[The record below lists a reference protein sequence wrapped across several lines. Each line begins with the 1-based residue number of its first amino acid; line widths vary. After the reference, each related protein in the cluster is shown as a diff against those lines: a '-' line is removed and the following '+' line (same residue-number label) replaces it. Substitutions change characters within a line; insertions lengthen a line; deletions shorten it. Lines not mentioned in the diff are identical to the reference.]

1 MRLEVFCEDRLGL
14 TRELL
19 DLLVLRGIDLR
30 GIDIDPIGRIYLNF
44 AELEFATFSSLMAE
58 IRRIAG
64 VTDVRTVPWMP
75 SEREHL
81 ALSALLVAMPEPVL
95 SLDTKGRV
103 ELANPASCL
112 LFGQSQAKLRN
123 HPVAQLIADFNVQRW
138 LESSPQETHA
148 EHVVV
153 NGQNYLLEVTPV
165 YLEGEHNE
173 RVLTGAVAMLR
184 STVRMG
190 RQLQTMTSQDTSAFS
205 QILAVGPKMRH
216 VVEQARKLAMLS
228 APLLIVG
235 DTGTGKDLL
244 AHACHL
250 ASPRAGKPYLAL
262 NCGSIPEDAV
272 ESELFG
278 DALLGKK
285 GFFEQANGG
294 SVLLDEIG
302 EMSPR
307 MQTKLLRFLN
317 DGTFRRV
324 GEDHEVH
331 VDVRVICATQK
342 NLVELVQK
350 GLFRE
355 DLYYR
360 LNVLTLYLPP
370 LRDCPQ
376 DIMPLTELFVARF
389 ADEQGVPRPKLSA
402 DLSTVLTRYSW
413 PGNVRQL
420 KNAVYRA
427 LTQLEGFELRP
438 QDILLPDHDVA
449 SLPVGEEAMEGSLD
463 DITRRFERSV
473 LTQLYRSYP
482 STRKLAKRLGVS
494 HTAIAN
500 KLREYGLSQK
510 RVTNNPAR
518 PATLVAGILACKAGQ
533 TCIYWFFNPF
543 SGVVHLGVASRD
555 RAMAD
560 IAAALCSLFLAAVT
574 PSFAGSATAG
584 AADRRS
590 HFEPA
595 RSEAE
600 HSSSLLSGGAGH
612 CRLHDCPGD
621 QPLCFWC
628 AVQQLGAG
636 AGDPV
641 NHPGD

>member
-19 DLLVLRGIDLR
+19 DLLVLRSIDLR
-30 GIDIDPIGRIYLNF
+30 GIEIDPIGRIYLNF
-44 AELEFATFSSLMAE
+44 AELEFTDFSSLMAE
-58 IRRIAG
+58 IRRISG

-81 ALSALLVAMPEPVL
+81 ALSALLEALPEPVL
-95 SLDTKGRV
+95 SLDMKSKV
-103 ELANPASCL
+103 
-112 LFGQSQAKLRN
+112 
-123 HPVAQLIADFNVQRW
+123 
-138 LESSPQETHA
+138 
-148 EHVVV
+148 
-153 NGQNYLLEVTPV
+153 
-165 YLEGEHNE
+165 
-173 RVLTGAVAMLR
+173 
-184 STVRMG
+184 
-190 RQLQTMTSQDTSAFS
+190 
-205 QILAVGPKMRH
+205 
-216 VVEQARKLAMLS
+216 
-228 APLLIVG
+228 
-235 DTGTGKDLL
+235 GTGKDLF
-244 AHACHL
+244 AYACHQ
-250 ASPRAGKPYLAL
+250 ASPRSAKPYLAL
-262 NCGSIPEDAV
+262 NCASIPEDAV

-278 DALLGKK
+278 HAPEGKK

-307 MQTKLLRFLN
+307 MQAKLLRFLN

-324 GEDHEVH
+324 GEDHEIH

-360 LNVLTLYLPP
+360 LNVLTLNLPP

-402 DLSTVLTRYSW
+402 DLSTVLTRYGW

-420 KNAVYRA
+420 KNAIYRA
-427 LTQLEGFELRP
+427 LTQLEGYELRP
-438 QDILLPDHDVA
+438 QDILLPDYDAATVA
-449 SLPVGEEAMEGSLD
+449 VGEDAMEGSLD
-463 DITRRFERSV
+463 DITSRFERSV

-510 RVTNNPAR
+510 K
-518 PATLVAGILACKAGQ
+518 G
-533 TCIYWFFNPF
+533 
-543 SGVVHLGVASRD
+543 
-555 RAMAD
+555 
-560 IAAALCSLFLAAVT
+560 
-574 PSFAGSATAG
+574 
-584 AADRRS
+584 
-590 HFEPA
+590 E
-595 RSEAE
+595 E
-600 HSSSLLSGGAGH
+600 
-612 CRLHDCPGD
+612 
-621 QPLCFWC
+621 
-628 AVQQLGAG
+628 
-636 AGDPV
+636 
-641 NHPGD
+641 

>member
-44 AELEFATFSSLMAE
+44 AELEFASFSSLMAE

-64 VTDVRTVPWMP
+64 VTDVRTVAWMP

-95 SLDTKGRV
+95 SLDTKGKV
-103 ELANPASCL
+103 ELANPASCQ
-112 LFGQSQAKLRN
+112 LFGQSQEKLRS
-123 HPVAQLIADFNVQRW
+123 HPVAQLITDFNVQRW
-138 LESSPQETHA
+138 LENSPQESHA

-153 NGQNYLLEVTPV
+153 NGQNFLLEITPV
-165 YLEGEHNE
+165 YLEGEHGE
-173 RVLTGAVAMLR
+173 KVLTGAVAMLR

-190 RQLQTMTSQDTSAFS
+190 RQLQTMTIQDTSAFS

-278 DALLGKK
+278 DAIQGKK

-342 NLVELVQK
+342 NLIELVQK

-360 LNVLTLYLPP
+360 LNVIPLRLPP
-370 LRDCPQ
+370 LRERQ
-376 DIMPLTELFVARF
+376 DDIELLIHYFLHLHTGRLNLVYPGVAQDVIDF
-389 ADEQGVPRPKLSA
+389 LK
-402 DLSTVLTRYSW
+402 RYRW
-413 PGNVRQL
+413 PGNIR
-420 KNAVYRA
+420 
-427 LTQLEGFELRP
+427 ELSNLMEYLVNVVP
-438 QDILLPDHDVA
+438 SGEIIDMSLLPPNLLSSGELA
-449 SLPVGEEAMEGSLD
+449 SQPTAPVSAAATIAQEENVTALEEMERQMIRDALSRYSNKKQAADELG
-463 DITRRFERSV
+463 IGIAT
-473 LTQLYRSYP
+473 LYRKIKKYS
-482 STRKLAKRLGVS
+482 LA
-494 HTAIAN
+494 
-500 KLREYGLSQK
+500 
-510 RVTNNPAR
+510 
-518 PATLVAGILACKAGQ
+518 AGQ
-533 TCIYWFFNPF
+533 N
-543 SGVVHLGVASRD
+543 
-555 RAMAD
+555 
-560 IAAALCSLFLAAVT
+560 
-574 PSFAGSATAG
+574 
-584 AADRRS
+584 
-590 HFEPA
+590 
-595 RSEAE
+595 
-600 HSSSLLSGGAGH
+600 
-612 CRLHDCPGD
+612 
-621 QPLCFWC
+621 
-628 AVQQLGAG
+628 
-636 AGDPV
+636 
-641 NHPGD
+641 

>member
-1 MRLEVFCEDRLGL
+1 
-14 TRELL
+14 
-19 DLLVLRGIDLR
+19 
-30 GIDIDPIGRIYLNF
+30 
-44 AELEFATFSSLMAE
+44 
-58 IRRIAG
+58 
-64 VTDVRTVPWMP
+64 
-75 SEREHL
+75 
-81 ALSALLVAMPEPVL
+81 
-95 SLDTKGRV
+95 
-103 ELANPASCL
+103 
-112 LFGQSQAKLRN
+112 
-123 HPVAQLIADFNVQRW
+123 
-138 LESSPQETHA
+138 
-148 EHVVV
+148 
-153 NGQNYLLEVTPV
+153 
-165 YLEGEHNE
+165 
-173 RVLTGAVAMLR
+173 
-184 STVRMG
+184 
-190 RQLQTMTSQDTSAFS
+190 
-205 QILAVGPKMRH
+205 
-216 VVEQARKLAMLS
+216 MLS

-278 DALLGKK
+278 DALQGKK

-342 NLVELVQK
+342 NLIELVQK

-355 DLYYR
+355 RSLLSPQRPDAVSAAAAR
-360 LNVLTLYLPP
+360 LPAGHHAADGAVRGP
-370 LRDCPQ
+370 LCRRAGDPAAEALCRSQ
-376 DIMPLTELFVARF
+376 YGAYPLQLAR
-389 ADEQGVPRPKLSA
+389 QR
-402 DLSTVLTRYSW
+402 
-413 PGNVRQL
+413 RQL

-510 RVTNNPAR
+510 
-518 PATLVAGILACKAGQ
+518 K
-533 TCIYWFFNPF
+533 
-543 SGVVHLGVASRD
+543 
-555 RAMAD
+555 
-560 IAAALCSLFLAAVT
+560 
-574 PSFAGSATAG
+574 
-584 AADRRS
+584 
-590 HFEPA
+590 
-595 RSEAE
+595 
-600 HSSSLLSGGAGH
+600 
-612 CRLHDCPGD
+612 GD
-621 QPLCFWC
+621 E
-628 AVQQLGAG
+628 
-636 AGDPV
+636 
-641 NHPGD
+641 

>member
-30 GIDIDPIGRIYLNF
+30 GIDIDPVGRIYLNF
-44 AELEFATFSSLMAE
+44 AELDFTSFSSLMAE

-81 ALSALLVAMPEPVL
+81 ALSALLEAMPEPVL
-95 SLDTKGRV
+95 SLDTRSKIER
-103 ELANPASCL
+103 ANPASCQ
-112 LFGQSQAKLRN
+112 LFGMSQDKMRN
-123 HPVAQLIADFNVQRW
+123 HNVAQLISGFNFPRW
-138 LESSPQETHA
+138 FESDEVESHA
-148 EHVVV
+148 EHVVIH
-153 NGQNYLLEVTPV
+153 GQNFLLEATPV
-165 YLEGEHNE
+165 YLSGENDA
-173 RVLTGAVAMLR
+173 RVLAGAVLMLR
-184 STVRMG
+184 STLRMG
-190 RQLQTMTSQDTSAFS
+190 RQLQTMTTQDVSAFS
-205 QILAVGPKMRH
+205 QIVGVSPRMRQ
-216 VVEQARKLAMLS
+216 VVDQARKLALLT

-235 DTGTGKDLL
+235 ETGTGKDLL

-250 ASPRAGKPYLAL
+250 ASPRAAKPYLAL

-278 DALLGKK
+278 DAAEGKK

-360 LNVLTLYLPP
+360 LNVLTLNLPP
-370 LRDCPQ
+370 LRDRPQ

-389 ADEQGVPRPKLSA
+389 ADEQGSSRPKLSA
-402 DLSTVLTRYSW
+402 DLNTVLTRYGW

-427 LTQLEGFELRP
+427 LTQLEGYELRP
-438 QDILLPDHDVA
+438 QDVLLPDHDVSSA
-449 SLPVGEEAMEGSLD
+449 AVGEEAMEGSLD

-500 KLREYGLSQK
+500 KLREYGLSNK
-510 RVTNNPAR
+510 K
-518 PATLVAGILACKAGQ
+518 G
-533 TCIYWFFNPF
+533 
-543 SGVVHLGVASRD
+543 
-555 RAMAD
+555 
-560 IAAALCSLFLAAVT
+560 
-574 PSFAGSATAG
+574 
-584 AADRRS
+584 
-590 HFEPA
+590 E
-595 RSEAE
+595 E
-600 HSSSLLSGGAGH
+600 
-612 CRLHDCPGD
+612 
-621 QPLCFWC
+621 
-628 AVQQLGAG
+628 
-636 AGDPV
+636 
-641 NHPGD
+641 

>member
-14 TRELL
+14 ARELL

-30 GIDIDPIGRIYLNF
+30 GIEIDPVGRIYLNF
-44 AELEFATFSSLMAE
+44 SELEFASFSNLMAE

-81 ALSALLVAMPEPVL
+81 ALSALLEAMPDPML
-95 SLDTKGRV
+95 SLDTKSKI
-103 ELANPASCL
+103 ELANPASCQ
-112 LFGQSQAKLRN
+112 LFGQDQARLRN
-123 HPVAQLIADFNVQRW
+123 HNIGQLIGDFNFLRW
-138 LESSPQETHA
+138 LEGKPVDSHT

-153 NGQNYLLEVTPV
+153 NGQNFLLEITPV
-165 YLEGEHNE
+165 YLDGEDAQ
-173 RVLTGAVAMLR
+173 RLLTGAVVVMR

-190 RQLQTMTSQDTSAFS
+190 RQLQNVSAQDVSAFS
-205 QILAVGPKMRH
+205 QVVAVSPKMRH
-216 VVEQARKLAMLS
+216 VVEQARKLAMLT

-235 DTGTGKDLL
+235 DTGTGKDLI
-244 AHACHL
+244 AHACHQS
-250 ASPRAGKPYLAL
+250 SPRAAKPYLAL
-262 NCGSIPEDAV
+262 NCASIPEDAV

-278 DALLGKK
+278 HAPEGKK

-307 MQTKLLRFLN
+307 MQVKLLRFLN

-324 GEDHEVH
+324 GEDHEIH

-342 NLVELVQK
+342 NLLELVQK

-360 LNVLTLYLPP
+360 LNVLTLNLPP
-370 LRDCPQ
+370 LRERTP

-389 ADEQGVPRPKLSA
+389 ADEQGISRPKLAS
-402 DLSTVLTRYSW
+402 DVNGVLTRYAW

-427 LTQLEGFELRP
+427 LTQLEGYELRA
-438 QDILLPDHDVA
+438 QDILLPDNDVDTVA
-449 SLPVGEEAMEGSLD
+449 PGEEAMEGSLD
-463 DITRRFERSV
+463 DITSRFERSV
-473 LTQLYRSYP
+473 LIQLYRNYP

-510 RVTNNPAR
+510 K
-518 PATLVAGILACKAGQ
+518 G
-533 TCIYWFFNPF
+533 
-543 SGVVHLGVASRD
+543 
-555 RAMAD
+555 
-560 IAAALCSLFLAAVT
+560 
-574 PSFAGSATAG
+574 
-584 AADRRS
+584 
-590 HFEPA
+590 E
-595 RSEAE
+595 E
-600 HSSSLLSGGAGH
+600 
-612 CRLHDCPGD
+612 
-621 QPLCFWC
+621 
-628 AVQQLGAG
+628 
-636 AGDPV
+636 
-641 NHPGD
+641 

>member
-30 GIDIDPIGRIYLNF
+30 GIDIDPVGRIYLNF
-44 AELEFATFSSLMAE
+44 AELDFAIFSSLMAE

-81 ALSALLVAMPEPVL
+81 ALSALLEAMPEPVL
-95 SLDTKGRV
+95 SLDARGKV
-103 ELANPASCL
+103 EVANPASCQ
-112 LFGQSQAKLRN
+112 LFAQSQSRLLSHTAG
-123 HPVAQLIADFNVQRW
+123 QLIGGFNFQRW
-138 LESSPQETHA
+138 LEETPDAPHS
-148 EHVVV
+148 EHVAI
-153 NGQNYLLEVTPV
+153 NGQNFLMDLTPV
-165 YLEGEHNE
+165 ALEGEGAA
-173 RVLTGAVAMLR
+173 RVFMGAVVMLR
-184 STVRMG
+184 STLRMG
-190 RQLQTMTSQDTSAFS
+190 RQLQTMTSQDVSAFS
-205 QILAVGPKMRH
+205 QIVAVSPRMRQ
-216 VVEQARKLAMLS
+216 VIDQARKLALLN

-235 DTGTGKDLL
+235 ETGTGKDQL

-250 ASPRAGKPYLAL
+250 ASPRAEKPWMAL
-262 NCGSIPEDAV
+262 NCASIPEDAV

-278 DALLGKK
+278 HAPSGKK
-285 GFFEQANGG
+285 GFFEEANGG

-302 EMSPR
+302 EMSPG

-360 LNVLTLYLPP
+360 LNVLTLNLPP
-370 LRDCPQ
+370 LRDRPQ
-376 DIMPLTELFVARF
+376 DIMPLTELFIARF
-389 ADEQGVPRPKLSA
+389 ADEQGINRPKLSA
-402 DLSTVLTRYSW
+402 DLNTVLTRYGW

-427 LTQLEGFELRP
+427 LTQLEGYELRA
-438 QDILLPDHDVA
+438 QDILLPDYDTA
-449 SLPVGEEAMEGSLD
+449 TMAVGEDAMEGSLD
-463 DITRRFERSV
+463 DITSRFERSV

-500 KLREYGLSQK
+500 KLREYGLNQK
-510 RVTNNPAR
+510 
-518 PATLVAGILACKAGQ
+518 K
-533 TCIYWFFNPF
+533 
-543 SGVVHLGVASRD
+543 SD
-555 RAMAD
+555 
-560 IAAALCSLFLAAVT
+560 
-574 PSFAGSATAG
+574 
-584 AADRRS
+584 
-590 HFEPA
+590 E
-595 RSEAE
+595 
-600 HSSSLLSGGAGH
+600 
-612 CRLHDCPGD
+612 
-621 QPLCFWC
+621 
-628 AVQQLGAG
+628 
-636 AGDPV
+636 
-641 NHPGD
+641 